1 MHRTV
6 TALYDTLAQAEAA
19 RDALRAAHL
28 GDDVDIRDQT
38 HDADATGDDHPHGIT
53 GWLKS
58 LFGGHPARHVYGE
71 GLRRGHVLLA
81 AKVDELNEI
90 RAATILDNAGPVD
103 MRQAET
109 SWRNEGW
116 TPQSEAHAELDDKAF
131 VDPPVAA
138 GARAAMPLSEPRIT
152 ANTIDQS
159 QGRESALMDGRV
171 RAYDVKA

>member
-6 TALYDTLAQAEAA
+6 TALYETQAQAEAA

-28 GDDVDIRDQT
+28 GDDVEIRDQT
-38 HDADATGDDHPHGIT
+38 GDAAAEEHHHGLT
-53 GWLKS
+53 GWLKG
-58 LFGGHPARHVYGE
+58 LFGGHPDRHVYGE
-71 GLRRGHVLLA
+71 GLRRGHYLLA

-103 MRQAET
+103 LHQAET

-116 TPQSEAHAELDDKAF
+116 TPQAEAHAESVDREI

-138 GARAAMPLSEPRIT
+138 GARAAIPLSEPNIT
-152 ANTIDQS
+152 VNTIDQS
-159 QGRESALMDGRV
+159 QGRESVLSDGRV